1 MILINRIMPK
11 IFRINILS
19 ENKKNNNIHIT
30 IFLICVMTIF
40 ILYLIY
46 LNKIKKREGITGKIN
61 QAIRDIRDVGNRVK
75 KIPKD
80 VENVGRKIEK
90 IPRDVQNEFK
100 NIERQTTNEINKVTS
115 AVDDG
120 IKKIEEEGKKIIDL
134 IEDKCKEYVN
144 IIKDAVTNKLTRFFE
159 SLGEELK
166 RAFYDPVEVL
176 FNAIGQVFILLGEIF
191 QLIIDKIISLPDCVP
206 YYSLSA
212 GQGMTKGFL
221 PPWLYKTIMFIHR
234 MWLWFLNLIH
244 PLLKMIGIDIK
255 AWQKAI
261 DDKCYKFPVGGKLDQ
276 MEREMDDAGQNF
288 LDEFGRVDFNNIE
301 V

>member
-1 MILINRIMPK
+1 MILINRIIPK

-30 IFLICVMTIF
+30 IFLIFVMTIF

-61 QAIRDIRDVGNRVK
+61 QAIRDIRDVGNKVK

-90 IPRDVQNEFK
+90 IPRDVENEFK
-100 NIERQTTNEINKVTS
+100 NIERKTTNEINKVTS

-134 IEDKCKEYVN
+134 IEDKCKEYVD

-255 AWQKAI
+255 AWQRAI
-261 DDKCYKFPVGGKLDQ
+261 DNKCYKFPVGGKLDRK
-276 MEREMDDAGQNF
+276 EREMDEAGQNF
-288 LDEFGRVDFNNIE
+288 LDNFGRVDFNNIE